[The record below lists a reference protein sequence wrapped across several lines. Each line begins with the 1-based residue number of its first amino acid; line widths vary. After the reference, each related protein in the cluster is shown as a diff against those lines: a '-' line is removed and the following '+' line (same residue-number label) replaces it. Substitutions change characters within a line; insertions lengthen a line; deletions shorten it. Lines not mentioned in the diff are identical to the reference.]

1 MELVRE
7 DERRGRSNEAG
18 AMGAAAVLAAF
29 GLGLLAGAVVT
40 LLTTPESGTS
50 VRTRLKRGA
59 EAAKRELGEM
69 AGETKESWDRVRN
82 ETGEAVMRTAIK
94 IKEAARVTKEALAE
108 ERTSVPKAL

>member
-1 MELVRE
+1 
-7 DERRGRSNEAG
+7 
-18 AMGAAAVLAAF
+18 MGPASVLTAF

-59 EAAKRELGEM
+59 EAAKRELGGI
-69 AGETKESWDRVRN
+69 AGETRESWDRVRDDT
-82 ETGEAVMRTAIK
+82 EEAVKRTATR

-108 ERTSVPKAL
+108 GGNSVPKVP